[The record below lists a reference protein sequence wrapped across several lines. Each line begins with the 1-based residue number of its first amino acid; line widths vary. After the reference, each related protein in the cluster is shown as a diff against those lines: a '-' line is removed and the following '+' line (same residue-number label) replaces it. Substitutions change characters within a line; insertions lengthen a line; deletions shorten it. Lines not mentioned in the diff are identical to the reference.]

1 MSKYIK
7 LVHFEFNRFSNI
19 FFILIGITIVSQ
31 IISVFTS
38 ANNYL
43 GNVNQMV
50 YREGMTKEQFIEQ
63 YDYMSLHQLTDSVW
77 FVGPIALCIVT
88 LLIYLFFI
96 WYRDWF
102 GKNSFIY
109 RLLMLPT
116 SRVNLYMAKVTTIML
131 LVFGLVGLQLLLLPI
146 ENMILGIIVPSEYTM
161 DLPVYETFTYR
172 YEFLVKLFP
181 KTFMQFS
188 VYYSV
193 GLMGV
198 LVLFTVILFERC
210 FRWKGIAI
218 GIIYCILSALVF
230 TSPLIVQSTFL
241 DNFFYP
247 IELLGLIVITGLIV
261 TTASIMVSLYL
272 LKNKITV

>member
-43 GNVNQMV
+43 RNLNQLV

-63 YDYMSLHQLTDSVW
+63 YDYMSLHQLTASVW
-77 FVGPIALCIVT
+77 FIGPIALCIVT

-96 WYRDWF
+96 WYRDWL

-131 LVFGLVGLQLLLLPI
+131 LVFGLVGLQLLLLHI
-146 ENMILGIIVPSEYTM
+146 ENMILGIIVPSEYIM

-181 KTFMQFS
+181 NTFMQFS

-272 LKNKITV
+272 LNNKITV